1 MGVVIVPVYSTFC
14 KFYAPIKSKA
24 YESTILA

>member
-1 MGVVIVPVYSTFC
+1 MDIAIVPVHSTFC
-14 KFYAPIKSKA
+14 KFYATIKSKA